1 VCECCVGHV
10 RAPHRKG
17 ARLYDGDARLLI
29 MVIVLSEREDR
40 GQDEHVH
47 GGQEEHVP

>member
-1 VCECCVGHV
+1 MSHV
-10 RAPHRKG
+10 SASHRKG
-17 ARLYDGDARLLI
+17 ARLCDGDSKLLT

-40 GQDEHVH
+40 GQDEYVH